1 MKWQLRTKP
10 RDLTSPM
17 ESHGLTE
24 KALSLKTPR
33 RTHLLAR
40 FGTSSAAD
48 LKYPVC
54 VANWDG
60 LLLLI
65 IYFYF
70 DFEEA
75 RFGCTWSDS

>member
-1 MKWQLRTKP
+1 LKWQLRTKP

-33 RTHLLAR
+33 RTHLIAR
-40 FGTSSAAD
+40 FGTSAAAD

-54 VANWDG
+54 VAN
-60 LLLLI
+60 
-65 IYFYF
+65 
-70 DFEEA
+70 
-75 RFGCTWSDS
+75 